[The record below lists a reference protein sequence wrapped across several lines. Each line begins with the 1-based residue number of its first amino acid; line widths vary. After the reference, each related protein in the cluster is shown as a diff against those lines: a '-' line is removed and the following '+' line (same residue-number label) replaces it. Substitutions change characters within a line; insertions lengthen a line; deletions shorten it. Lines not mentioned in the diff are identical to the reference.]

1 LGHKHVTDFN
11 NLTPDIDNT
20 PHTHHHDIKHS
31 TQEGLHDDKSDNP
44 DYPQTI
50 PDYIL
55 HPQHRPK
62 HHKPDLIRAVGFTL
76 NKQGK
81 LVKDLTYRGRR
92 QIQLIECKYAT
103 DGNIQTIVEH
113 IYDIYDPLRQAL
125 QIHGTLKADVKII
138 PIVISRTG
146 TFHVKT
152 LAEIS
157 QLVSFTEEPPD
168 ELTFKQLPHTT
179 KRITMALHVHAQEW
193 LTHISKISRKIL
205 TTETKK
211 AATTKP

>member
-1 LGHKHVTDFN
+1 MD
-11 NLTPDIDNT
+11 TP
-20 PHTHHHDIKHS
+20 PHSHHHYIKHS
-31 TQEGLHDDKSDNP
+31 THEGLQDDKSDYP

-62 HHKPDLIRAVGFTL
+62 HHKPDLIQALGFTL

-92 QIQLIECKYAT
+92 QIQIIECKYST
-103 DGNIQTIVEH
+103 DGNIQTTIEH
-113 IYDIYDPLRQAL
+113 NYTIYEPLRQAL
-125 QIHGTLKADVKII
+125 LTYGTLKADIKII

-146 TFHVKT
+146 IFHVKT

-157 QLVSFTEEPPD
+157 QLVSFAEEPPD
-168 ELTFKQLPHTT
+168 ELTFKQLPPH
-179 KRITMALHVHAQEW
+179 
-193 LTHISKISRKIL
+193 S
-205 TTETKK
+205 
-211 AATTKP
+211 